1 MIRTVKILGII
12 GGISPESTVDYYRSI
27 IESYRRRNPD
37 GSYPRMIIN
46 SIDLTTLVDLV
57 QAPEPAGLIEF
68 LAREV
73 GVLARA
79 GADLALMAAN
89 TPHIV
94 FEDVRTRSPIP
105 MISIVE
111 ATWQAARSLGV
122 TRVGLLGTRFTMEGG
137 FYQDVFAREGMTLA
151 VPAEEEQAYLHEK
164 YMGELVKGV
173 FLPETRER
181 LVAIARRL
189 ELQAGV
195 QALILGGTELPL
207 ILRDVKIDGLPV
219 LDTTRIHV
227 EAAVEALLA
236 EP

>member
-1 MIRTVKILGII
+1 
-12 GGISPESTVDYYRSI
+12 
-27 IESYRRRNPD
+27 
-37 GSYPRMIIN
+37 
-46 SIDLTTLVDLV
+46 
-57 QAPEPAGLIEF
+57 
-68 LAREV
+68 
-73 GVLARA
+73 
-79 GADLALMAAN
+79 MAAS

-111 ATWQAARSLGV
+111 ATCQAARSLGV

-189 ELQAGV
+189 ERQAGV